1 MAKKLTK
8 EEFILKARQIHG
20 WKYDYSKVE
29 YKNARTK
36 VIIICPEHG
45 EFKQTPDNHLHG
57 FGCKTCSKT
66 YKNTEMFI
74 NDSIKA
80 HGNKYN
86 YRNTKYINS
95 KTKVKIICP
104 IHGEFE
110 QLPSNHIRCGCP
122 KCKGKNKTTEDFITE
137 ANKKHNF
144 KYTYDKSIYN
154 GAYKEVIITCKK
166 HGDFL
171 QIAHDHLS
179 GHGCPL
185 CKNSKMEECV
195 SSILSEI
202 GVKYEQEKTFD
213 WLIYEKN
220 MYLDFYLPEY
230 NVAIECQGEQHFR
243 EVKLWGGKEMFL
255 KRKKRDEA
263 KKNLCE
269 KNGIEIIYINY
280 NDKIENI
287 KQLLTRQIY
296 CK

>member
-1 MAKKLTK
+1 
-8 EEFILKARQIHG
+8 
-20 WKYDYSKVE
+20 
-29 YKNARTK
+29 
-36 VIIICPEHG
+36 
-45 EFKQTPDNHLHG
+45 
-57 FGCKTCSKT
+57 
-66 YKNTEMFI
+66 
-74 NDSIKA
+74 
-80 HGNKYN
+80 
-86 YRNTKYINS
+86 
-95 KTKVKIICP
+95 
-104 IHGEFE
+104 
-110 QLPSNHIRCGCP
+110 
-122 KCKGKNKTTEDFITE
+122 
-137 ANKKHNF
+137 
-144 KYTYDKSIYN
+144 
-154 GAYKEVIITCKK
+154 
-166 HGDFL
+166 
-171 QIAHDHLS
+171 
-179 GHGCPL
+179 
-185 CKNSKMEECV
+185 MEECV

-255 KRKKRDEA
+255 KRKKRDEV